1 MEDNKRSTSSMDLR
15 KRAGKSRMDVAVALG
30 VTQATVAK
38 WEQRVQEPHLP
49 MWKIK
54 RWAEI
59 YGCPID
65 ELISAFPPISSDDSA
80 TQQNKLDEEM
90 HLSSAS

>member
-15 KRAGKSRMDVAVALG
+15 KRAGKSRMEVAVALG

-54 RWAEI
+54 RWAEM

-65 ELISAFPPISSDDSA
+65 ELVSAFPPISSDDSA
-80 TQQNKLDEEM
+80 TQKSKAGDEM
-90 HLSSAS
+90 QLSSTN